1 MAHTLSIIGLS
12 GTNGSGKDTV
22 GQLLQDKHGYF
33 FISVT
38 DLLRAELRR
47 RNLPI
52 ERSNLRELSAEWRR
66 EKGLGVLV
74 DQALEAYAEQQE
86 RYAGVVISSLRNP
99 YEADR
104 IHELGGSVIWVDADS
119 RIRYDRIS
127 KAQRAGR
134 ENEDG
139 KSYEQFLAEEEAE
152 MHASGDAAT
161 LDMASVKARAD
172 LTILNESAN
181 LSQLEQTLG
190 QTLSQAS

>member
-12 GTNGSGKDTV
+12 GTNGAGKDTV

-104 IHELGGSVIWVDADS
+104 IHELGGSVIWVDAD
-119 RIRYDRIS
+119 
-127 KAQRAGR
+127 
-134 ENEDG
+134 
-139 KSYEQFLAEEEAE
+139 
-152 MHASGDAAT
+152 
-161 LDMASVKARAD
+161 
-172 LTILNESAN
+172 
-181 LSQLEQTLG
+181 
-190 QTLSQAS
+190 